1 MADEQTIGTAY
12 LTVKAKPDGSFGSD
26 VGSMGAEAGDIAGGL
41 FNGKFGA
48 MLKKLPGIIA
58 ALGVAK
64 EISEAVIGTGE
75 EFDKMTD
82 SIIIGTGASG
92 EALEGLR
99 QSAMNIGKTV
109 PADFEAVGDV
119 VQNLNTR
126 LGMSGDELEKF
137 GAQVI
142 AAGNML
148 GKEVNLDTLTGAFN
162 AFGVANDQA
171 ADKLDYLFNV
181 GQATGIALNDLT
193 AIMESNAPTMM
204 NLGFTFEETANM
216 AGLLDKAGMDANG
229 TMSKMSKALVSL
241 SQPGENAAQ
250 TYRRVLGELQSF
262 IEAGDTASAIDLASK
277 VFGTKGAAQFV
288 GALQSGALS
297 MEEIQ
302 NAALGAGDGIMETME
317 KTMDWD
323 ESLQILKNSVMV
335 AFEPFTS
342 GVLEWLAGIIQA
354 ITGFVQEH
362 SAAFENLGGVLTVVW
377 DVFTTLVTPALETVG
392 TVIGTVV
399 EAVGTLAGWFTS
411 LWETAKEV
419 WNGIVETI
427 EGAINTI
434 KGLFDFELEFPHIDI
449 PHFGVDGAFSADP
462 PSVPDFYVSY
472 YAKGGIIDAPQLFV
486 AGEAGAEAIVPLTT
500 PNVMPFADA
509 VASLIGGKGG
519 DTYITMNVTAD
530 STTTLDNLV
539 AQARRARA
547 LNGGF

>member
-64 EISEAVIGTGE
+64 EIGEAVIGTGE

-109 PADFEAVGDV
+109 PTDFEKVGDV

-126 LGMSGDELEKF
+126 LGMSGDVLEEF

-162 AFGVANDQA
+162 AFGVANEEA
-171 ADKLDYLFNV
+171 AGKLDYLFNV
-181 GQATGIALNDLT
+181 GQATGIGLNDLT
-193 AIMESNAPTMM
+193 AIMESNAPTMQ

-216 AGLLDKAGMDANG
+216 AGLLDKAGMDANA

-241 SQPGENAAQ
+241 SQPGENAAD
-250 TYRRVLGELQSF
+250 TYRRVVGEMQSY
-262 IEAGDTASAIDLASK
+262 IAAGDTASALDIASK

-297 MEEIQ
+297 MEDIQ
-302 NAALGAGDGIMETME
+302 NAALGAGDGIMGTME
-317 KTMDWD
+317 KTLDWD

-342 GVLEWLAGIIQA
+342 GVLEWLAGMIQS
-354 ITGFVQEH
+354 ITGFVKEH
-362 SAAFENLGGVLTVVW
+362 SSAFENLGGVLTVVW
-377 DVFTTLVTPALETVG
+377 DIFTTLVTPALETVG

-399 EAVGTLAGWFTS
+399 DAVGTLAGWFTT

-427 EGAINTI
+427 EGAIDKI
-434 KGLFDFELEFPHIDI
+434 KSLFDFDLEFPHIDI

-509 VASLIGGKGG
+509 VASLIGGHGG
-519 DTYITMNVTAD
+519 DTYINMSVTAD

-547 LNGGF
+547 LNGGY